1 MKDAEYWL
9 ASLVKVDAG
18 MVDTGNRDSDG
29 NPIIKHAG
37 YYAGLIVIRKR
48 THEKYF
54 LNIPNSEVLLKDYF
68 GYNATENAHLTLRE
82 MIRSSECVPFFCGIE
97 LIVVTDLQ
105 KYLKENGII
114 KKRENAEA
122 MHKLAGNIQLLWD

>member
-1 MKDAEYWL
+1 MKEAEYWL
-9 ASLVKVDAG
+9 SSLVKVDAG

-54 LNIPNSEVLLKDYF
+54 LDIPNSEVLLKDYF
-68 GYNATENAHLTLRE
+68 GYNATENEHLTLRE
-82 MIRSSECVPFFCGIE
+82 MIRSRECVPFFSSIE
-97 LIVVTDLQ
+97 LIVVTDLK

-114 KKRENAEA
+114 KKRKNAEA
-122 MHKLAGNIQLLWD
+122 MHKLAGNIQFLWD